1 MLFFFKRFMNP
12 AAQRE
17 VEKKVK
23 MGDWIYLYIP
33 QGWWRGAVNFRLRRR
48 SQSGECVWMNEWMG
62 EREDCGRSWV
72 ETIPPKNEP
81 GTGSHERVW
90 DVKLLNIITVSPIKL
105 WVSVFFFFFLSVH
118 AVVFFF
124 SFPFLSFYCII
135 IMVWLRQF
143 STSQGL

>member
-1 MLFFFKRFMNP
+1 MLFFFQKVYESSRTERSGKEGENGRLDLPLYPSRLMTWSSKLQIETAKPKRRMC
-12 AAQRE
+12 
-17 VEKKVK
+17 
-23 MGDWIYLYIP
+23 MD
-33 QGWWRGAVNFRLRRR
+33 
-48 SQSGECVWMNEWMG
+48 EWMG